1 MFDVAHRGINGE
13 CCSHLQVC
21 EFVSMSHVNFR
32 VFFVLHECHATF
44 LSHAC
49 LSDFLLA
56 WLACNLCN

>member
-32 VFFVLHECHATF
+32 AFFFWFCMNVMQHFVSCVSE
-44 LSHAC
+44 
-49 LSDFLLA
+49 
-56 WLACNLCN
+56 